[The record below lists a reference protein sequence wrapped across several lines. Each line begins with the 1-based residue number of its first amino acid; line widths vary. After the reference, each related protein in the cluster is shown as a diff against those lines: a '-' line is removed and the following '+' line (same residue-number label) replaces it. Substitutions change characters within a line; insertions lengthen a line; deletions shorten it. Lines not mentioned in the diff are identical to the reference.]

1 MAGRTAGSIEYKFQ
15 NISAVLEEDQSPWI
29 EGYKPARNYQALLAE
44 EVRAYLKQSPPL
56 ESPPPDAREEEMP
69 EPDPETS
76 LEPPPP
82 SWKSTD
88 GKTSNPRPPQ
98 GAKVDY
104 AEREGNNRKL
114 GLLGERFV
122 LKLERKRL
130 LRAGRPDLAKKVE
143 HSSET
148 LGDGLGFDLTSYTPE
163 GQVVRI
169 EVKTT
174 RLGPNAAFFMS
185 SSEMSFADAT
195 EDVYRLAR
203 VYNWGKPTSP
213 RIFELN
219 RDQVRSL
226 QKEATHYRCW
236 I

>member
-1 MAGRTAGSIEYKFQ
+1 M
-15 NISAVLEEDQSPWI
+15 
-29 EGYKPARNYQALLAE
+29 
-44 EVRAYLKQSPPL
+44 
-56 ESPPPDAREEEMP
+56 
-69 EPDPETS
+69 
-76 LEPPPP
+76 
-82 SWKSTD
+82 
-88 GKTSNPRPPQ
+88 
-98 GAKVDY
+98 
-104 AEREGNNRKL
+104 
-114 GLLGERFV
+114 